1 MKRVF
6 IVGSTGTLG
15 RKAVDIAISLGYNIV
30 GISGFKNY
38 ELLNEQ
44 VEKTKANF
52 VLASSDVLEK
62 LKVGDFKKYQI
73 EDLDKI
79 ILEAKPNIVL
89 FLASHITSLKAISTC
104 MDNNIKIGIANK
116 ESIIAGGE
124 LLFDGYE
131 LDNKVLP
138 IDSETSA
145 IYQAL
150 LGEDRKSIKKIYVT
164 ASGGPFF
171 GRNKEELSNVTISE
185 VLKHPN
191 WQMGKK
197 ISVDSANLVNKA
209 FEIIETHFLFNIPYK
224 NITSI
229 IHRESIIHA
238 IVEFIDKQLK
248 AVISE
253 REMDFHIQYALTH
266 PVRQNNNFKE
276 LDFLS
281 IKNLTF
287 FEIDRELFPLF
298 DFLLNYAML
307 GGSYLPAIVAF
318 DEILVESFL
327 LQKISFF
334 EIEKFYIE
342 LMNRVEFRK
351 LNSIEDVID
360 EYYKDI
366 EKAKE
371 YLRYKR

>member
-15 RKAVDIAISLGYNIV
+15 RKAVDIAISLGYDIV
-30 GISGFKNY
+30 GISGFKNS
-38 ELLNEQ
+38 ELLNKQ
-44 VEKTKANF
+44 VEKTKANL

-62 LKVGDFKKYQI
+62 LKVGGFKKYLI
-73 EDLDKI
+73 EELDKV
-79 ILEAKPNIVL
+79 ILEAKPDIVL
-89 FLASHITSLKAISTC
+89 FLASHITSLKAVDVC
-104 MDNNIKIGIANK
+104 MKNNIKIGIANK

-124 LLFDGYE
+124 LLFEGKD
-131 LDNKVLP
+131 LDNKVIP

-145 IYQAL
+145 IYQAF

-171 GRNKEELSNVTISE
+171 GRKKEELSNVTVSE
-185 VLKHPN
+185 VLNHPN

-248 AVISE
+248 AVMSE

-276 LDFLS
+276 LDLLS

-327 LQKISFF
+327 LQKISFSQ
-334 EIEKFYIE
+334 IEKFYVE
-342 LMNRVEFRK
+342 LISKVEFRK
-351 LNSIEDVID
+351 LNSIEEVID
-360 EYYKDI
+360 EYYKNV
-366 EKAKE
+366 ERAKE
-371 YLRYKR
+371 YLSYKR